1 MDVVGLKSLMLRKIE
16 TGYRNE
22 IIYKARLREISWQN
36 STKSNNYHFCS
47 NKKCY
52 MRVHRSGELYKEC
65 PIVIYE
71 YQKGRDYHIPLEFY
85 RAYKGVIV
93 TDG

>member
-1 MDVVGLKSLMLRKIE
+1 
-16 TGYRNE
+16 
-22 IIYKARLREISWQN
+22 
-36 STKSNNYHFCS
+36 
-47 NKKCY
+47 

-71 YQKGRDYHIPLEFY
+71 YQKGRDYYIPLEFY